1 MIMSLRA
8 IRTDV
13 MKIVHGAL
21 LCALGLV
28 CALGLIGCVHLPD
41 TAHSDRAAEVAIGPI
56 NEATP
61 LAAVISRDHVEPL
74 DPAAGTSLL
83 DQAMAELAKTDRG
96 NRFRGVTYDLTKDNN
111 LDRDWLVQTPHVWGR
126 RASTI
131 RSFPLDCH
139 GRCDADFR
147 LPFCRSNA
155 DCGGGGA
162 VCGHLQ
168 AFDASPELAGR
179 LLCLGHSDAVI
190 DRFYQPIIGAQAAV
204 DITVLQPVPDYRFLA
219 ALRNAVTMLARSQR
233 AVTIRI
239 LVGQYPPD
247 NADPRALLAELVRD
261 ANAVPGARLTVY
273 AGAVRSCS
281 GTPSCGS
288 ASWNHAKIVAVDGRT
303 ALVGGHNM
311 WSEDYL
317 VARPVHDVSML
328 VHGGAAID
336 AHHYADR
343 LWDYVCDHRRGLAA
357 VSSFVYRSGS
367 TAIESGCLETIHPP
381 PAALD
386 AKPGGAKPGVT
397 VLATGRLG
405 AGMTD
410 HFGNQDD
417 LARDLV
423 FGAARHDI
431 VAAQQDVAFGMP
443 GKAAPIYPEL
453 TLKAWA
459 EFMLAG
465 RGDVFLVLS
474 NLGAKGHGPNDYSN
488 GVPLRAVAEKMLA
501 VAQAHSSLSRPA
513 LVDLLC
519 RHFHLAPFRFGPD
532 ASWSRD
538 AAIGN
543 HAKFWMVDDRYFYI
557 GSDNLYPVDLQEFGY
572 IVDDGAAAAELRR
585 AYWDPLWR
593 WSRAAAISGA
603 DAPGCVLRSENPA

>member
-1 MIMSLRA
+1 M
-8 IRTDV
+8 
-13 MKIVHGAL
+13 
-21 LCALGLV
+21 
-28 CALGLIGCVHLPD
+28 
-41 TAHSDRAAEVAIGPI
+41 
-56 NEATP
+56 
-61 LAAVISRDHVEPL
+61 
-74 DPAAGTSLL
+74 
-83 DQAMAELAKTDRG
+83 
-96 NRFRGVTYDLTKDNN
+96 
-111 LDRDWLVQTPHVWGR
+111 
-126 RASTI
+126 
-131 RSFPLDCH
+131 
-139 GRCDADFR
+139 
-147 LPFCRSNA
+147 PFCHSNA

-162 VCGHLQ
+162 TCGHLQ
-168 AFDASPELAGR
+168 PFDASPELAGR
-179 LLCLGHSDAVI
+179 RLCLGHSDAVI
-190 DRFYQPIIGAQAAV
+190 DRFYQSIIGAQAAV
-204 DITVLQPVPDYRFLA
+204 DITALQPVPDDRFLA

-247 NADPRALLAELVRD
+247 NADPQALLAQLVRD
-261 ANAVPGARLTVY
+261 AKAVPGARLAVY
-273 AGAVRSCS
+273 ASAKRSCS

-288 ASWNHAKIVAVDGRT
+288 VSWNHAKIVAVDGRT
-303 ALVGGHNM
+303 VLVGGHNM

-317 VARPVHDVSML
+317 VAEPVHDVSML

-336 AHHYADR
+336 AHHHADR
-343 LWDYVCDHRRGLAA
+343 LWDYVCDHRGGLVA
-357 VSSFVYRSGS
+357 VSSFVYRGGS
-367 TAIESGCLETIHPP
+367 AAIEPDCLETMRMP
-381 PAALD
+381 PAAPDSKPRDSKPRDSKPRDSKPAGSKPGDANPGDSKPGDAKPRDSKPAD
-386 AKPGGAKPGVT
+386 AKPGDAKPGAAM
-397 VLATGRLG
+397 LATGRLG

-417 LARDLV
+417 LARDLI
-423 FGAARHDI
+423 FGAARHGI

-443 GKAAPIYPEL
+443 GKHAPIYPEL

-465 RGDVFLVLS
+465 CGDVFLVLS
-474 NLGAKGHGPNDYSN
+474 NLGARGHGPNDYSN
-488 GVPLRAVAEKMLA
+488 GVPLQAVAEKMLT

-532 ASWSRD
+532 ASWPGG

-543 HAKFWMVDDRYFYI
+543 HAKFWMVDGRYFYL

-572 IVDDGAAAAELRR
+572 IVDDGVAAAQLRR

-603 DAPGCVLRSENPA
+603 DAPHCVVRSDKPA